1 MSLIGGFGAKRVVHT
16 RDNTTFED
24 WKKLL
29 MIQMDQMNVDKSVL
43 RPLSMQHAWEMSD
56 TPVSYAAILK
66 VMQDRR
72 ERNEMM
78 RKNIKVDD

>member
-1 MSLIGGFGAKRVVHT
+1 MSLIKTDGTKRVVYT
-16 RDNTTFED
+16 RENTSFEE

-29 MIQMDQMNVDKSVL
+29 MIELDAMKVDKSFL
-43 RPLSMQHAWEMSD
+43 RPLSMQHAWEMND

-72 ERNEMM
+72 QRNEAF
-78 RKNIKVDD
+78 RRNLSPD

>member
-1 MSLIGGFGAKRVVHT
+1 MSLIKTDGRRVVHT
-16 RDNTTFED
+16 RDNTTFEE

-29 MIQMDQMNVDKSVL
+29 MVQLDIMKVDKSVL

-72 ERNEMM
+72 ERNETL
-78 RKNIKVDD
+78 RRNIKIDD

>member
-1 MSLIGGFGAKRVVHT
+1 MTLIKGNGTRRVVHT
-16 RDNTTFED
+16 RDNTSFED

-29 MIQMDQMNVDKSVL
+29 MVQLDLMKVDKSVL

-78 RKNIKVDD
+78 RRNIKRED